1 MDIGAIGQ
9 VQSVCQL
16 HVRELN
22 PGSRPR
28 KSPVWGK
35 HLQQTFLF
43 LGNRYRCDV
52 HRNWMMA
59 IFAALLGWAKT
70 LSAQSVV
77 ISEVMYDPPGGSA
90 YAEAEFLELFNP
102 GSRPI
107 DLSGASF
114 SAGITFT
121 FPSSFSLQSKA
132 RAVIC
137 RNPTVFVARYGS
149 VTGLVAGSYSGAL
162 NNGGET
168 LILNNPSGS
177 ILAQLKYGIDGD
189 WPTRPAGQ
197 GGSIELVDPSADP
210 VPAANWRASAEY
222 FGSPG
227 TAGAGI
233 PNRVVINELL
243 AHTDPPLED
252 AVELFNRTDQP
263 IDVGGWFLSNELTDP
278 FRFRIPPGT
287 VVPPRGF
294 RMIYEYQFNPLQP
307 AAGRTAFT
315 FGAAR
320 GGMVTLLSADAA
332 GVPRRWEDVQEFP
345 ASPNGVSFG
354 RHPDGEGPFQ
364 LMQRMTL
371 GTGIDNSMDP
381 LLLNIFRQGLGGANS
396 PHALGPVVFRRLRY
410 AAPAGE
416 IEFVELE
423 NVSAETVPLY
433 DPAYPTNGWRIEGG
447 ISFAFTEPQAMA
459 PGAKWIIANTNNG
472 AAVRSLLGASDA
484 QVVLGPYTGQLASGG
499 ERLTLVR
506 PDNPQLPPRPDA
518 GFVPYFVVEQLDY
531 QSVAPW
537 PTEAAVAD
545 RCLARIVST
554 EPAYLPSNWR
564 AEALKTIGPVKP
576 TVLVERLS
584 GNQVRLRTRGPRD
597 RGYVLERITLS
608 GTATVTVSA
617 TVLSGIYS
625 VPPGA
630 LQTDGSVER
639 VFELAAGESAELWRI
654 RLNP

>member
-1 MDIGAIGQ
+1 
-9 VQSVCQL
+9 
-16 HVRELN
+16 
-22 PGSRPR
+22 
-28 KSPVWGK
+28 
-35 HLQQTFLF
+35 
-43 LGNRYRCDV
+43 
-52 HRNWMMA
+52 MMA
-59 IFAALLGWAKT
+59 IVAALLGWAKM

-77 ISEVMYDPPGGSA
+77 ISEVMYQPPGGSA

-102 GSRPI
+102 GSQPA

-114 SAGITFT
+114 STGITFK
-121 FPSSFSLQSKA
+121 FPSPFFLKPNA
-132 RAVIC
+132 WVVVC
-137 RNPTVFVARYGS
+137 RNLAVFTARYGP

-168 LILNNPSGS
+168 LVLNSASGA
-177 ILAQLKYGIDGD
+177 ILAQIKYGIDGD
-189 WPTRPAGQ
+189 WPTRPAGL
-197 GGSIELVDPSADP
+197 GGSIELVDPLADP
-210 VPAANWRASAEY
+210 TAAANWRASAEY

-227 TAGAGI
+227 SAGVGVQ
-233 PNRVVINELL
+233 NRVVINELL

-252 AVELFNRTDQP
+252 AVELFNRTEQP
-263 IDVGGWFLSNELTDP
+263 INVGGWFLSNDLIDP
-278 FRFRIPPGT
+278 FRFRIPAGT

-294 RMIYEYQFNPLQP
+294 RMIYEYQLNPLQP

-576 TVLVERLS
+576 TLLVERLS
-584 GNQVRLRTRGPRD
+584 GSQVRLRTRGPRD
-597 RGYVLERITLS
+597 RGYVLERVTLS
-608 GTATVTVSA
+608 GTATVTVIA

>member
-1 MDIGAIGQ
+1 MI
-9 VQSVCQL
+9 
-16 HVRELN
+16 
-22 PGSRPR
+22 
-28 KSPVWGK
+28 
-35 HLQQTFLF
+35 
-43 LGNRYRCDV
+43 
-52 HRNWMMA
+52 
-59 IFAALLGWAKT
+59 AALLVCAET
-70 LSAQSVV
+70 LSAQAVV
-77 ISEVMYDPPGGSA
+77 FSEVMYEPPGGSA
-90 YAEAEFLELFNP
+90 SAEAEFLELFNP
-102 GSRPI
+102 GSQPA
-107 DLSGASF
+107 DLSGAVF

-121 FPSSFSLQSKA
+121 FPTPFFLKPKA
-132 RAVIC
+132 RGVIC
-137 RNPTVFVARYGS
+137 RNPAVFTARYGS
-149 VTGLVAGSYSGAL
+149 VPGLVAGSYSGAL

-168 LILNNPSGS
+168 LVLNSASGA
-177 ILAQLKYGIDGD
+177 ILAQIKYGIDGD
-189 WPTRPAGQ
+189 WPTRPAGK

-210 VPAANWRASAEY
+210 AIASNWRASAEY
-222 FGSPG
+222 LGSPG
-227 TAGAGI
+227 TAGGGV

-252 AVELFNRTDQP
+252 AVELFNRTEQP
-263 IDVGGWFLSNELTDP
+263 IDVGGWFLSNDLIDP

-294 RMIYEYQFNPLQP
+294 RVIYEYQFNPLQP
-307 AAGRTAFT
+307 AAGRSAFT

-320 GGMVTLLSADAA
+320 GGMVTLLSADSV
-332 GVPRRWEDVQEFP
+332 GSPHRWEDVQEFP

-354 RHPDGEGPFQ
+354 LHPDGEGPFQ

-381 LLLNIFRQGLGGANS
+381 MLLNIFRQGLGGTNT

-433 DPAYPTNGWRIEGG
+433 DLAYPTNGWRIEGG
-447 ISFAFTEPQAMA
+447 ISFSFTEPQAMA
-459 PGAKWIIANTNNG
+459 PGAKWIIANTNNV
-472 AAVRSLLGASDA
+472 AAVRRLLGASDA
-484 QVVLGPYTGQLASGG
+484 QIVLGPYSGQLASSG
-499 ERLTLVR
+499 ERLSLVR

-537 PTEAAVAD
+537 PAEAALAD
-545 RCLARIVST
+545 RCLARIAST
-554 EPAYLPSNWR
+554 APAYQASNWR
-564 AEALKTIGPVKP
+564 AEPLITINPMRPSVA
-576 TVLVERLS
+576 VEWVS
-584 GNQVRLRTRGPRD
+584 DNQVRLRTRGPRD
-597 RGYVLERITLS
+597 RGYVLERVILS
-608 GTATVTVSA
+608 GSSSVVVTATVHSGSYSA
-617 TVLSGIYS
+617 
-625 VPPGA
+625 PPGI